1 MDVVR
6 PFRRA
11 RPEVLGCHSVQPHW
25 GPEREENWDWCGP
38 MPAPG
43 FAKPT
48 LPVRFRCKGGRRPK
62 GIEGR
67 AAGQTGEGTGPSY
80 EGGVS
85 TVGAH
90 SVRPRAA
97 EVVGPYG

>member
-1 MDVVR
+1 M
-6 PFRRA
+6 PFRPA
-11 RPEVLGCHSVQPHW
+11 PL

-67 AAGQTGEGTGPSY
+67 AAGQTDEGF
-80 EGGVS
+80 VS